1 MLSINHLDI
10 RYGDKH
16 LFKDLSI
23 QVHDGKRIGLLG
35 VNGAGKSTLLKIMA
49 GVSDSDDGVV
59 SRAKHFSVAYLPQ
72 ESSALVSGRSLY
84 EEAESAFADLLEMQK
99 EVDLINERLGDVD
112 PESDEFSVM
121 LERQG
126 EIQHRLEGSGI
137 YTMRARIEKILLG
150 LGFHS
155 SDMDR
160 EASSFSGGW
169 VMRLMLAKM
178 LLAAPSLLLLDE
190 PTNHLDLTSLTWV
203 EDFLKSYNG
212 AMVIISHDRT
222 FLDKVTSTTWELS
235 LGKVSIYKGNYS
247 YYEVEKVER
256 KTIEKAAYDNQ
267 QAQIKQSMQFIQRFR
282 AKSTKAKQVQS
293 RVKQLDKMVLLELG
307 EEDRQ
312 IHFQFPPAPP
322 SGRDVLGVHDLSK
335 GFDGK
340 MVFDKVNFQFQR
352 GDKVAVVGVNGAGKS
367 TLVKIIAG
375 AIAADAGEVKLGHKV
390 QLSYFG
396 QHQAQELSP
405 ALTALETLSLSVKD
419 MPITRIRSLLGT
431 FLFRGEE
438 VDKKV
443 SVLSGGEKSRLA
455 LAKMIASPANCML
468 LDEPTNHLDISS
480 QEVLQEAMAQYDGF
494 ILVVSHNRYFLD
506 SFVNK
511 VVAVKDGKIAVYEG
525 NISEYLRKVE
535 ADEAKRQ
542 GEQQGR
548 SGTKKDGKKQKKKGG
563 KMVSTSAKTTA
574 SSAKLSRKEQRKHE
588 AKARQELNQ
597 KAGPWKR
604 KLEEA
609 EKKVEH
615 LENQKTELETK
626 MADPDLYQDQTAW
639 LATSAD
645 YDDCK
650 SQLEHWYG
658 KWETAQEKV
667 EGLGGELD

>member
-23 QVHDGKRIGLLG
+23 QVTDGKRIGLLG

-49 GVSDSDDGVV
+49 GVNECDDGVL
-59 SRAKHFSVAYLPQ
+59 SRSKYFSVAYLPQ

-84 EEAESAFADLLEMQK
+84 QEAESAFAELIELQK
-99 EVDLINERLGDVD
+99 EADIINGDLASVD
-112 PESDEFSVM
+112 PQSDEFSIL

-126 EIQHRLEGSGI
+126 DIQHRLEGSGI

-150 LGFHS
+150 LGFHQD
-155 SDMDR
+155 DMDR
-160 EASSFSGGW
+160 PASSFSGGW
-169 VMRLMLAKM
+169 IMRLMLAKM

-203 EDFLKSYNG
+203 EEFLRSYNG
-212 AMVIISHDRT
+212 AMVIISHDRA
-222 FLDKVTSTTWELS
+222 FLDKVTTTTWELS
-235 LGKVSIYKGNYS
+235 LGKLSVYKGNYS
-247 YYEVEKVER
+247 YYEKEKVER

-293 RVKQLDKMVLLELG
+293 RVKQLEKMVLLEIG

-312 IHFQFPPAPP
+312 IRFSFPPAPD
-322 SGRDVLGVHDLSK
+322 SGRDVLTVENLCKS
-335 GFDGK
+335 FDGK
-340 MVFDKVNFQFQR
+340 EVFKNISFQFQR

-375 AIAADAGEVKLGHKV
+375 AISADSGVVKLGHNV

-405 ALTALETLSLSVKD
+405 TLTALETLSLSVKD
-419 MPITRIRSLLGT
+419 MTITRIRSLLGT

-480 QEVLQEAMAQYDGF
+480 QEVLQEAMSQYDGF

-511 VVAVKDGKIAVYEG
+511 VVEVKAGQLNVYEG
-525 NISEYLRKVE
+525 NISDYLLKIE
-535 ADEAKRQ
+535 TDGAGGEEKQQPSDEAAPVI
-542 GEQQGR
+542 ETEI
-548 SGTKKDGKKQKKKGG
+548 SGTQ
-563 KMVSTSAKTTA
+563 
-574 SSAKLSRKEQRKHE
+574 LSKKEQRQLD
-588 AKARQELNQ
+588 ARKRREEN
-597 KAGPWKR
+597 KKVGPWK
-604 KLEEA
+604 KQAEEA
-609 EKKVEH
+609 EKMVEK
-615 LENQKTELETK
+615 LEAEKTALEAR
-626 MADPDLYQDQTAW
+626 MADPELYQDQKAW
-639 LATSAD
+639 VATSAD
-645 YDDCK
+645 YDECGRR
-650 SQLEHWYG
+650 LERWYG
-658 KWETAQEKV
+658 KWEAAQENM
-667 EGLGGELD
+667 ERLTG